1 MLLQWRWRLST
12 AAERMYF
19 RRVFNGGTRRNA
31 VCRPAGPLRYCLPVI
46 LLVCFGVT
54 SVSAKD
60 GRFEIHS
67 AESRVVDGIWLV
79 DARIDLEL
87 SRETKEAL
95 ENGIALT
102 LQMQFEVNRYRRF
115 WPDRTILKKSENIE
129 IRYMSLSQRY
139 VVNYIN
145 TGKQVS
151 FATLYSALR
160 SIGQL
165 RDFALIDEDRV
176 DSRKVNLF
184 SMRIVLDR
192 ENLPGPLQML
202 AFWRGDFSLESDWYR
217 WKSN

>member
-1 MLLQWRWRLST
+1 MHCRRL
-12 AAERMYF
+12 
-19 RRVFNGGTRRNA
+19 FNGGNRRNA
-31 VCRPAGPLRYCLPVI
+31 VCCPAGPLSYCLPVI

-54 SVSAKD
+54 SAFAKD
-60 GRFEIHS
+60 GRFEVHS

-87 SRETKEAL
+87 SRKAKEAL
-95 ENGIALT
+95 ESGVALT
-102 LQMQFEVNRYRRF
+102 LQMQFEVNQRRRF
-115 WPDRTILKKSENIE
+115 WLDRNIFQKSENIE

-139 VVNYIN
+139 LVNYVI

-165 RDFALIDEDRV
+165 RDFALIDVERV
-176 DSRKVNLF
+176 DPAKANLF
-184 SMRIVLDR
+184 YIRIVLDR

-217 WKSN
+217 WKPNL